1 MTNSTTPLPQASL
14 NEIATQWPKVA
25 SRARRRPVRITHNG
39 KPSAFMVIRCA
50 EYNKMAEFI
59 AAEIERRED
68 EADIAVCKARA
79 HLLDEPGIPHDEV
92 VAKFKRNGLL

>member
-1 MTNSTTPLPQASL
+1 MNNPTPPLPQASL
-14 NEIATQWPKVA
+14 NEIATQWSKVA

-68 EADIAVCKARA
+68 EEAIAIYEARKHEADGPCIPMEDVIAE
-79 HLLDEPGIPHDEV
+79 L
-92 VAKFKRNGLL
+92 KRDGKL